1 MPLAPRPLAARRLWS
16 KKEVPMAS
24 RVSIALMVIA
34 MLAPLAGCGG
44 ESSPPS
50 SPPPNTD
57 TGELVL
63 VVSPPEEPPEVRAA
77 IPGQRVSFLV
87 EVEGATGPVTIA
99 ATADGAVVEEI
110 VPIELSAGTVGE
122 VWVVPDPATEET
134 TATVEITA
142 TLGDD
147 TVAEVR
153 TIPIF
158 PWIDERAAGAQPYFE
173 LWTEW
178 LAAEHPELGITEAT
192 VWDPEYVSTLLVVS
206 HYAYFSEDWEM
217 TIAWH
222 VMIPPSDWTEVHLRR
237 RGVDA
242 APSLA
247 YRIDSVAEDTEP
259 HEVEPPEVVV
269 R

>member
-1 MPLAPRPLAARRLWS
+1 
-16 KKEVPMAS
+16 MAS
-24 RVSIALMVIA
+24 RTIIVLTMVA
-34 MLAPLAGCGG
+34 MLASLAGCGSD
-44 ESSPPS
+44 SSPPS

-57 TGELVL
+57 AGELAL

-87 EVEGATGPVTIA
+87 EVEGVAGPVTIA
-99 ATADGAVVEEI
+99 ATADQAVVEQI
-110 VPIELSAGTVGE
+110 VPVELSAGTVGE

-153 TIPIF
+153 TIPII
-158 PWIDERAAGAQPYFE
+158 PMAGERAADAEPYFD

-222 VMIPPSDWTEVHLRR
+222 VMIPPSDWTEVYLRR

-247 YRIDSVAEDTEP
+247 YKIDSVAEGTEP
-259 HEVEPPEVVV
+259 HEIEPPEVVV

>member
-1 MPLAPRPLAARRLWS
+1 
-16 KKEVPMAS
+16 MAS
-24 RVSIALMVIA
+24 RMSIALTVVV

-57 TGELVL
+57 TGELTL
-63 VVSPPEEPPEVRAA
+63 DVSPPEEPPEVRAA

-87 EVEGATGPVTIA
+87 EVEGVAGPVTIA
-99 ATADGAVVEEI
+99 ATAERAVVEEI
-110 VPIELSAGTVGE
+110 IPVELSAGTVGE

-153 TIPIF
+153 TIPII
-158 PWIDERAAGAQPYFE
+158 PMAGEREADAQPYFD

-192 VWDPEYVSTLLVVS
+192 VWDPEFVSTLLVVS

-247 YRIDSVAEDTEP
+247 YRIDSVAEGAEP
-259 HEVEPPEVVV
+259 QEIEPPEVVV